1 VSFVQRAPR
10 FSLPVALHV
19 RRCNSEWG
27 AARMEN
33 ISGTGMRFESAQEFL
48 VASLVEIRFLLG
60 LKFVTEVQCRGV
72 VVRQC
77 ASDNAK
83 YGIATHFL
91 SYGIGPPGK
100 AVPDQF
106 PIQELHA
113 SKHNLS

>member
-1 VSFVQRAPR
+1 
-10 FSLPVALHV
+10 
-19 RRCNSEWG
+19 
-27 AARMEN
+27 MEN

-83 YGIATHFL
+83 YGIATQFL

-113 SKHNLS
+113 SKHNLSQGGDRINPHQQYGPANAASRGEG